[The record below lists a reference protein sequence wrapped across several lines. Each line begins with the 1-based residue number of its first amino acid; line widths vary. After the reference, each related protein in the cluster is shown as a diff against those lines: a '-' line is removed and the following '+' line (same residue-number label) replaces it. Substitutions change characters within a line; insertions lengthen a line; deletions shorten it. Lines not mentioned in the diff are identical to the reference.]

1 MDTARCLQKQQE
13 RTGMTHLV
21 AVALAVHLLVLS
33 ANPLSA
39 YVWRCHSPHGDFWT
53 TQPKE
58 ADDCSE
64 YDSIYNPDAAPPN
77 AKQRSAMEFT
87 TPERGTK
94 DKVLFKQ
101 QELDQM
107 LAPIALY
114 PDSLL
119 SQIFMAS
126 TYPLEIVEAARWLKA
141 HPTLQGDQAVK
152 ATDQYTWEP
161 SVKSLVAFPN
171 VLAMMDEK
179 LEWTER
185 VGDAFLSQQNEVMDT
200 VQNLRQRAS
209 ANGTLESS
217 DQVRVDQQAQN
228 ISITSPDPQV
238 VYVPYYDP
246 TVIYGPWWW
255 PAYPPVFWRPW
266 PGYFMGPHIGYVWGP
281 GVTVGAGF
289 FFGAF
294 DWPRR
299 QVNVLTV
306 NNFYYHNTVTRN
318 WTHDPVH
325 RRGVPYREPALRQQY
340 GRATASPQVR
350 QDFRGHYP
358 SRSFPG
364 SRESFGNHA
373 NAGGNRAAGRPEMSA
388 SSGNRGGDSRPH
400 AFEGVGHGASA
411 NHYGARGNASSHRGG
426 GGGGYRGGGGGHRGG
441 GGHHGR

>member
-1 MDTARCLQKQQE
+1 
-13 RTGMTHLV
+13 
-21 AVALAVHLLVLS
+21 
-33 ANPLSA
+33 
-39 YVWRCHSPHGDFWT
+39 
-53 TQPKE
+53 
-58 ADDCSE
+58 
-64 YDSIYNPDAAPPN
+64 
-77 AKQRSAMEFT
+77 
-87 TPERGTK
+87 
-94 DKVLFKQ
+94 
-101 QELDQM
+101 
-107 LAPIALY
+107 
-114 PDSLL
+114 
-119 SQIFMAS
+119 
-126 TYPLEIVEAARWLKA
+126 
-141 HPTLQGDQAVK
+141 VK
-152 ATDQYTWEP
+152 AIDQYTWEP

-185 VGDAFLSQQNEVMDT
+185 LGDAFLSQQTEVMDT

-209 ANGTLESS
+209 ANGSLESS
-217 DQVRVDQQAQN
+217 DQVRIDQQAQN
-228 ISITSPDPQV
+228 ISIASPDPQV

-266 PGYFMGPHIGYVWGP
+266 PGYFVGPHIGYVWGP

-299 QVNVLTV
+299 QVNVVTV
-306 NNFYYHNTVTRN
+306 NNVYYRNTVTRT

-325 RRGVPYREPALRQQY
+325 RRGVPYREASLGQQY

-364 SRESFGNHA
+364 SRESFSNRA
-373 NAGGNRAAGRPEMSA
+373 IAGGNRTGGRAEMPAASRSLG
-388 SSGNRGGDSRPH
+388 GNSRPH

-411 NHYGARGNASSHRGG
+411 NNYGRRGSASSHRGG
-426 GGGGYRGGGGGHRGG
+426 GGGGYRGSGGGHHGGG